1 MSAAVRPPESEEEF
15 DRGARLRRGLLGFL
29 RYLLVLITF
38 AGFVASLLILRTAY
52 LSLAGFITGGS
63 TDFTVVS
70 RVGLLDKALLIV
82 LAIAALA
89 VTFVAD
95 AYYGKARTL
104 LELMRRFARM
114 AAWVV
119 AVLFAAHASLWMAA
133 GHHADLSLIIP
144 VGEAVIASALFAL
157 SARRPRPRA

>member
-1 MSAAVRPPESEEEF
+1 VR
-15 DRGARLRRGLLGFL
+15 RALLGIL
-29 RYLLVLITF
+29 RYVLVLVTF
-38 AGFVASLLILRTAY
+38 AGFVASVLFLRTAY

-95 AYYGKARTL
+95 AYYGKARIL

-114 AAWVV
+114 VAWVV
-119 AVLFAAHASLWMAA
+119 VVLFAAHASLWIAA
-133 GHHADLSLIIP
+133 GHRADLSLVVP
-144 VGEAVIASALFAL
+144 VGEAVIASALFVL
-157 SARRPRPRA
+157 SSRRPRPQR